1 MNFTLIC
8 PSYSE
13 KASAVASPVATMA
26 NTPLSMGTAAST
38 ATPGTP
44 RTAEAAEEFFGG
56 GMRWQEA
63 HGGIIGAA
71 VQNLRARSIKRKSG
85 REATKSP
92 SSPGAKATAPVA
104 VTAAAGVAEHIYEE
118 PTSAAATVA
127 ATRVKF
133 KDEQETEHEKEH
145 KEKRE
150 QEKQEQ
156 REEECSA
163 TLRRSVATSTP
174 ALVVRIEREPD
185 EEQQPAVVDE
195 VQQPLPSIEMAEHQR
210 QLALPL
216 KPPRRKSSRSN
227 SPSIVYAPADEESM
241 LRARETVSTCSS
253 RQTRN

>member
-44 RTAEAAEEFFGG
+44 RGAEAAEEFFGG

-92 SSPGAKATAPVA
+92 SSPGAIATAPI
-104 VTAAAGVAEHIYEE
+104 AAAAVAEHIYEE

-156 REEECSA
+156 QEDECSLM
-163 TLRRSVATSTP
+163 LRRSVATSTP

-185 EEQQPAVVDE
+185 EEQQPAVGE

>member
-44 RTAEAAEEFFGG
+44 RGAEAAEEFFGG

-104 VTAAAGVAEHIYEE
+104 AAAAVAEHIYEE

-133 KDEQETEHEKEH
+133 KDEQETENEKEH

-156 REEECSA
+156 LEEECSA

-185 EEQQPAVVDE
+185 EEQQQPAVGE

>member
-44 RTAEAAEEFFGG
+44 RGAEAAEEFFGG

-92 SSPGAKATAPVA
+92 SSPGARASAPI
-104 VTAAAGVAEHIYEE
+104 AAAVAEHIYEE

-156 REEECSA
+156 QEDECSV

-185 EEQQPAVVDE
+185 EEQQPAVGE